1 MERTDVGRPPAL
13 IRSVLRL
20 LRRHREVAH
29 NMVQLLERAREG
41 DPAAT
46 AAVVEQLRPRLE
58 KMAVHYAR
66 CCGED
71 ADDLLQ
77 DAWVGLLQAL
87 PVLNVDIGRPEQFLI
102 KQARWRLLDAIRK
115 AKLRRCQPL
124 EEGAELPIASSGSG
138 APEPFEDAA
147 AAQFVARLKS
157 GQRALLELLLAGFTW
172 REAGSALGCTSA
184 NVAYHMRQIRRLYQE
199 WGSEQIGL

>member
-1 MERTDVGRPPAL
+1 
-13 IRSVLRL
+13 
-20 LRRHREVAH
+20 
-29 NMVQLLERAREG
+29 MVQLLERARKG

-46 AAVVEQLRPRLE
+46 AAVVEQLRPRIE

-77 DAWVGLLQAL
+77 DAWVGLLRAL
-87 PVLNVDIGRPEQFLI
+87 PVLNTGIGRPEQFLI

-115 AKLRRCQPL
+115 AKLRRCLPL
-124 EEGAELPIASSGSG
+124 EEGADLPISGTGSCT
-138 APEPFEDAA
+138 PEPFNEAA
-147 AAQFVARLKS
+147 AAQFVGRLKS

-172 REAGSALGCTSA
+172 REAGSAMGCTSA

-199 WGSEQIGL
+199 WWTEQIGL